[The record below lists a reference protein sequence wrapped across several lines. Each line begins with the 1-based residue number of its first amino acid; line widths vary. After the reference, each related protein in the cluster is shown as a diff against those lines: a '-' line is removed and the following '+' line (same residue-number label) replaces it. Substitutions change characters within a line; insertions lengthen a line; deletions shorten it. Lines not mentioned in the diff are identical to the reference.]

1 MQAAWGREDSE
12 QRRRA
17 TEEFLRQVQHD
28 ALWTHERPAVQS
40 TIWRQYEADM
50 EAELRLQ
57 YYSTYSSKETKQNAN
72 DQSTLRTSLAK
83 QVCSRFIP
91 FTLAHFST
99 Q

>member
-1 MQAAWGREDSE
+1 
-12 QRRRA
+12 
-17 TEEFLRQVQHD
+17 
-28 ALWTHERPAVQS
+28 
-40 TIWRQYEADM
+40 M